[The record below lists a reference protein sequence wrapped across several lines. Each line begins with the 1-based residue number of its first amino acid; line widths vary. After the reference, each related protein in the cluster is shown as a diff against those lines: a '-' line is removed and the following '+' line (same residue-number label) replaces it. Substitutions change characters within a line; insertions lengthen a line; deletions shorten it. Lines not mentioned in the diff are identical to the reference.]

1 MPEKVV
7 LQTENQKITHID
19 RGSVVV
25 SPESREWGELHFAA
39 PGTVKAGTILARDT
53 STGAFVPFDAEDAS
67 DGHDIPGAVLTYD
80 VTAESA
86 GYVTVQV
93 LTAGLINVQ
102 RLVIHGSDPEVL
114 GGTPIPVDVL
124 DGLRGRSIRGVH
136 YQQLGRYDN
145 APESA

>member
-7 LQTENQKITHID
+7 LETEHQKITHID

-25 SPESREWGELHFAA
+25 HCESREWADLHFAA

-53 STGAFVPFDAEDAS
+53 STGAFVPFDPQDAS
-67 DGHDIPGAVLTYD
+67 DGHDIPGAVLTYE
-80 VTAESA
+80 VTADGA

-93 LTAGLINVQ
+93 LTAGLVNVQ
-102 RLVIHGSDPEVL
+102 RLVIHGDEPETL
-114 GGTPIPVDVL
+114 GGTPIPVEVL

-136 YQQLGRYDN
+136 YQQLGRFDN

>member
-25 SPESREWGELHFAA
+25 HCESREWADLHFAA

-67 DGHDIPGAVLTYD
+67 DGHDVPSAVLTYE

-93 LTAGLINVQ
+93 LTAGLVNVQ

-114 GGTPIPVDVL
+114 GGSPIPVDVL
-124 DGLRGRSIRGVH
+124 DGLRARSIRGVH

-145 APESA
+145 APLSA